1 MSETVVLDAS
11 AILAVLRNERGR
23 DIVQPLMTRARVS
36 SVNLIE
42 ILTRLVDLGAPPRIA
57 YTDVS
62 GLGLTIE
69 PVDADLAFEAANL
82 RPLTRAFGLSLG
94 DRACLALARRL
105 QVPVYT
111 ADRLWA
117 ELNLGIKIVVI
128 R

>member
-1 MSETVVLDAS
+1 MSATVILDAS

-23 DIVQPLMTRARVS
+23 DIVLPLMTGGRVS

-42 ILTRLVDLGAPPRIA
+42 ILTRLVDLGAPPSIA
-57 YTDVS
+57 YQEVS

-69 PVDADLAFEAANL
+69 PVDADLAFDAANL

-94 DRACLALARRL
+94 DRVCLALARRL

-111 ADRLWA
+111 ADRVWA
-117 ELNLGIKIVVI
+117 ELKLGIEIVVI